1 MDPHTGRLAETD
13 LIQRPTPH
21 AGTHWPFN
29 IIGRC
34 GAQRPHKQSDRGSH
48 VMLFRKPGAN
58 PALRAEAVTPTR
70 RGLLA
75 LGCACCLGGLPISP
89 AAAQSPDVARHL
101 AGARAAAGDDLRP
114 WLALAQAATP
124 GTAPS
129 PSVEALM
136 AQPAPPPGRAFDN
149 LAFVG
154 AKWVSAWALTTS
166 DGIILLDALNNEDE
180 AERLIEGGLRQLGLD
195 PARIRRIVVSH
206 GHGDHYGGATWLQ
219 QRHGAQ
225 ILMSGADWHMM
236 ETGLEF
242 DVLQWGRP
250 PRRDVIVE
258 DGETIRLGDTALRV
272 LLTPGHSPGT
282 ISLLF
287 DVREGG
293 RTHRALLWGG
303 TAFNFGRRPD
313 RMQRIASYIAGTRR
327 AKDIATRE
335 NVTVLLS
342 NHSGYD
348 EADRKLQRLR
358 DGAANPFVIGQEAVQ
373 RALTVIEECAL
384 ATQAAWSV

>member
-1 MDPHTGRLAETD
+1 
-13 LIQRPTPH
+13 
-21 AGTHWPFN
+21 
-29 IIGRC
+29 
-34 GAQRPHKQSDRGSH
+34 
-48 VMLFRKPGAN
+48 MLFNKRQAR
-58 PALRAEAVTPTR
+58 PALRAEAVAPTR

-75 LGCACCLGGLPISP
+75 FGCACCLGALPISP
-89 AAAQSPDVARHL
+89 AAAQSPEVARHL
-101 AGARAAAGDDLRP
+101 AAARAAAGEDLRP
-114 WLALAQAATP
+114 WLALGQAATP
-124 GTAPS
+124 STGPS

-136 AQPAPPPGRAFDN
+136 AQPPPPPGKAFDD

-180 AERLIEGGLRQLGLD
+180 AERLIEGGLRRLDLD
-195 PARIRRIVVSH
+195 PAQIKRVVVTH
-206 GHGDHYGGATWLQ
+206 GHGDHYGGAAWLK

-225 ILMSGADWHMM
+225 IAMSGADWRMT
-236 ETGLEF
+236 ETELEF
-242 DVLQWGRP
+242 DVPQWGRP
-250 PRRDVIVE
+250 PRRDVVVE
-258 DGETIRLGDTALRV
+258 DGDTIRLGGTAVEV
-272 LLTPGHSPGT
+272 LMTPGHSPGT

-287 DVREGG
+287 DVRDGQ

-327 AKDIATRE
+327 AKEVAARE
-335 NVTVLLS
+335 DATVLLS

-348 EADRKLQRLR
+348 EADKKLQRLR
-358 DGAANPFVIGQEAVQ
+358 EGAANPFVIGQEAVQ

-384 ATQAAWSV
+384 ATQAAWST

>member
-1 MDPHTGRLAETD
+1 
-13 LIQRPTPH
+13 
-21 AGTHWPFN
+21 
-29 IIGRC
+29 
-34 GAQRPHKQSDRGSH
+34 
-48 VMLFRKPGAN
+48 MLFAN
-58 PALRAEAVTPTR
+58 RRTRPSLQAEAVSPTR

-75 LGCACCLGGLPISP
+75 LGCACCLGLLPVSP
-89 AAAQSPDVARHL
+89 AAAQSPEVAGHL
-101 AGARAAAGDDLRP
+101 AAARAAAGEDLRP
-114 WLALAQAATP
+114 WLALGNAA
-124 GTAPS
+124 APS
-129 PSVEALM
+129 SAASTPIEALM
-136 AQPAPPPGRAFDN
+136 AQPAPPPAKAFDN

-195 PARIRRIVVSH
+195 PAQVRHIVVTH
-206 GHGDHYGGATWLQ
+206 GHGDHYGGATWLK

-225 ILMSGADWHMM
+225 VEMSGADWNML

-242 DVLQWGRP
+242 DVPQWGRP
-250 PRRDVIVE
+250 PQRDVVVE
-258 DGETIRLGDTALRV
+258 DGDTVRLGNTAV
-272 LLTPGHSPGT
+272 KILLTPGHSPGT

-287 DVREGG
+287 DVNDGAQA
-293 RTHRALLWGG
+293 HRALLWGG

-327 AKDIATRE
+327 AKEVAARE

-348 EADRKLQRLR
+348 EADKKLQAVGG
-358 DGAANPFVIGQEAVQ
+358 GAANPFVIGQQAVQ

-384 ATQAAWSV
+384 ATQAAWRA